1 MKKFLLSL
9 LEPLDL
15 ILWNWMCANG
25 FILFQGG
32 SIRKTNPNLNTAAAK
47 AGNNLIQTNLSSRSN
62 PQANVRNG
70 SGESAGKFGGTTDP
84 PRAPTYQEES
94 NTVLYYPSTLPS
106 NPNRPQVK
114 FSCIDRKPEQNNKV
128 FTDRSEIYFPC
139 PGNIT
144 FADQANYNVL
154 DLGIIGTSVTSQDSG
169 VTTIGD
175 AFKSIG
181 QGVGS
186 QAGAGKVV
194 EILNFRN
201 KEVKNPFQNT
211 AFAGNQIRSFTFNF
225 KMIAKNATDAA
236 AINLIHRK
244 FRAKSYAQKSQG
256 SAAFLKYPPIWE
268 IDFIQGYTNT
278 GFTKNPFIPEINLCY
293 LTSVNTTF
301 NTTAAAWAPSGSPIE
316 VDVSLTFQETR
327 ANERDDILS
336 MESLQDIEQARQY
349 DRTSG
354 KQTNYYGATDNTLT
368 N

>member
-9 LEPLDL
+9 LEPLDR
-15 ILWNWMCANG
+15 ILWNWMCVNG
-25 FILFQGG
+25 FILFQKGRDRTK
-32 SIRKTNPNLNTAAAK
+32 SPNV
-47 AGNNLIQTNLSSRSN
+47 GPNNISTGVKNFSSRSN
-62 PQANVRNG
+62 PQSNVKDK
-70 SGESAGKFGGTTDP
+70 SGEIAGKLGGTTDP

-154 DLGIIGTSVTSQDSG
+154 DLGIIGIGLSQDRGESDLG
-169 VTTIGD
+169 G
-175 AFKSIG
+175 AFKSIAQSIG
-181 QGVGS
+181 KN
-186 QAGAGKVV
+186 AGAGKLV
-194 EILNFRN
+194 EISNFRN
-201 KEVKNPFQNT
+201 KEVVNPFQNT
-211 AFAGNQIRSFTFNF
+211 AFSGNQIRNFTFNF

-278 GFTKNPFIPEINLCY
+278 GFTKNPFLPEINLCY

-327 ANERDDILS
+327 ANERDDILN

>member
-1 MKKFLLSL
+1 
-9 LEPLDL
+9 
-15 ILWNWMCANG
+15 MCVNK
-25 FILFQGG
+25 FILFQKGRDRTK
-32 SIRKTNPNLNTAAAK
+32 SPNV
-47 AGNNLIQTNLSSRSN
+47 GPNNISTGVKNFSSRSN
-62 PQANVRNG
+62 PQSNVKDK
-70 SGESAGKFGGTTDP
+70 SGEIAGKLGGTTDP

-154 DLGIIGTSVTSQDSG
+154 DLGIIGIGLSQDRGESDLG
-169 VTTIGD
+169 G
-175 AFKSIG
+175 AFKSIAQSIG
-181 QGVGS
+181 KN
-186 QAGAGKVV
+186 AGAGKLV
-194 EILNFRN
+194 EISNFRN
-201 KEVKNPFQNT
+201 KEVVNPFQNT
-211 AFAGNQIRSFTFNF
+211 AFSGNQIRNFTFNF

-278 GFTKNPFIPEINLCY
+278 GFTKNPFLPEINLCY

-301 NTTAAAWAPSGSPIE
+301 NTTAAAWAPSE

-327 ANERDDILS
+327 ANERDDILN
-336 MESLQDIEQARQY
+336 METLQDIEQARQY